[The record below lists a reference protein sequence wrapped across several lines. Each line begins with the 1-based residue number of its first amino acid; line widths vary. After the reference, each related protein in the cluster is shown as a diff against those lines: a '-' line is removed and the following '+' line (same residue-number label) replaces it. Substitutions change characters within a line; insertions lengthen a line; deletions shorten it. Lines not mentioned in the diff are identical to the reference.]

1 VRERFSTIPAGT
13 KGGTTV
19 TPATHCEVCHIGT
32 RRPRRTTV
40 TYWLGGEL
48 VLMPNVPV
56 GVCDV
61 CGDVEYEAESI
72 ARLEML
78 LGIEELLA
86 ATDHHAGPSDP
97 AEGFSSLWTTK
108 RRSV

>member
-1 VRERFSTIPAGT
+1 M
-13 KGGTTV
+13 
-19 TPATHCEVCHIGT
+19 TPENHCEVCHIGT

-61 CGDVEYEAESI
+61 CGDVEYETESI

-86 ATDHHAGPSDP
+86 GTDPRIGPSDP
-97 AEGFSSLWTTK
+97 ADGFSSLWMTK

>member
-1 VRERFSTIPAGT
+1 MKSAN
-13 KGGTTV
+13 
-19 TPATHCEVCHIGT
+19 HCDICHIGT

-56 GVCDV
+56 WVCDV

-72 ARLEML
+72 TRLEML

-86 ATDHHAGPSDP
+86 GTDPRISPADATD
-97 AEGFSSLWTTK
+97 GFSSLWTSK

>member
-1 VRERFSTIPAGT
+1 
-13 KGGTTV
+13 
-19 TPATHCEVCHIGT
+19 
-32 RRPRRTTV
+32 V

-61 CGDVEYEAESI
+61 CGDVEFDAESI

-78 LGIEELLA
+78 LGIEERLA
-86 ATDHHAGPSDP
+86 GGDYRIGPSDP
-97 AEGFSSLWTTK
+97 ADGFSSLWMTK